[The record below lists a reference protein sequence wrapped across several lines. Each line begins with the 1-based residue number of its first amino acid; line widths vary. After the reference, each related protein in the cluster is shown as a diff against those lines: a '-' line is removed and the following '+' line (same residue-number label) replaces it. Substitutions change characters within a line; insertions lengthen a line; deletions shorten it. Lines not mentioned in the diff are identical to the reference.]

1 MKVDLHVH
9 STCSDGT
16 VTPEGLVKLAL
27 RENVKVL
34 ALCDHDTTD
43 GIEPLMAA
51 AAGTELK
58 AVSGVEL
65 SVSWSIGTCHILG
78 LDIDWKN
85 KELQSVLSSFRNG
98 RDKRNIEIVD
108 NLQCCGIDITMDDVI
123 QCSGGEVVGRPHIAK
138 ALVQLKVV
146 SSNQEAFDQ
155 YLKKGAKAYVPR
167 QLLDPMTALLTLKNA
182 NAITVLAH
190 PVQLNIKDDQLR
202 MFLEQLM
209 TFGLDAI
216 EVFTPHHTHEQ
227 VVYFNELAKDMGLG
241 ISGGSDYHGR
251 LKPERQPGMYGKLK
265 PIPDSVIDILEKKG
279 SLYD

>member
-16 VTPEGLVKLAL
+16 VSPEELVKIAL

-43 GIEPLMAA
+43 GIGPFMATA
-51 AAGTELK
+51 AKTGLK

-85 KELQSVLSSFRNG
+85 RELQSVLESFRSG
-98 RDKRNIEIVD
+98 RDRRNVEIVS
-108 NLQCCGIDITMDDVI
+108 NLQQCGIKITMDDVFR
-123 QCSGGEVVGRPHIAK
+123 CSGGEVVGRPHIAK
-138 ALVQLKVV
+138 AMVLLNVV
-146 SSNQEAFDQ
+146 SSEQEAFDL

-167 QLLDPMTALLTLKNA
+167 QLLDPMTALMTLKNA
-182 NAITVLAH
+182 NAVTVLAH

-202 MFLEQLM
+202 MFLDQLKS
-209 TFGLDAI
+209 FGLDAI

-227 VVYFNELAKDMGLG
+227 VIYFQNLAKEMGMG

-251 LKPERQPGMYGKLK
+251 LKPERQPGMYGKLQ
-265 PIPDSVIDILEKKG
+265 PIPESVIEVLRRDI
-279 SLYD
+279 

>member
-1 MKVDLHVH
+1 MKIDLHVH

-16 VTPEGLVKLAL
+16 VSPDGLVKLAL
-27 RENVKVL
+27 REKVKVL

-43 GIEPLMAA
+43 GIAPFLAA
-51 AAGTELK
+51 AAKTEVK
-58 AVSGVEL
+58 AIGGVEL
-65 SVSWSIGTCHILG
+65 SVSWNIGTCHILG

-85 KELQSVLSSFRNG
+85 TQLQAVLESFRYG
-98 RDKRNIEIVD
+98 RDRRNVEIVN
-108 NLQCCGIDITMDDVI
+108 NLQQCGIQITMDDVLRF
-123 QCSGGEVVGRPHIAK
+123 SGGEVVGRPHIAK
-138 ALVQLKVV
+138 ALVQLKAV
-146 SSNQEAFDQ
+146 SNDQDAFDL

-167 QLLDPMTALLTLKNA
+167 QLLDPMTALMTLKNA

-202 MFLEQLM
+202 MFLEQLK

-227 VVYFNELAKDMGLG
+227 VLYFQNIAKEMGLG

-251 LKPERQPGMYGKLK
+251 IKPDRQLGLYGKLQ
-265 PIPDSVIDILEKKG
+265 PIPEWVVEVLRRVSEL
-279 SLYD
+279 

>member
-16 VTPEGLVKLAL
+16 VTSEELVKIAL
-27 RENVKVL
+27 KEKIKVL

-43 GIEPLMAA
+43 GIAPFLAA
-51 AAGTELK
+51 ASGTELK
-58 AVSGVEL
+58 AVGGVEL

-85 KELQSVLSSFRNG
+85 RELQSVLESFRSG
-98 RDKRNIEIVD
+98 RDKRNVEIVN
-108 NLQCCGIDITMDDVI
+108 NLQHYGINITMEDVI
-123 QCSGGEVVGRPHIAK
+123 RSSGGEVVGRPHIAK

-146 SSNQEAFDQ
+146 SGEQEAFDT

-167 QLLDPMTALLTLKNA
+167 QLLDPMTALMTLKNA

-202 MFLEQLM
+202 MFLDQLK

-216 EVFTPHHTHEQ
+216 EVFTPHHRHEQ
-227 VVYFNELAKDMGLG
+227 VVYFQQLAKEMGLG

-251 LKPERQPGMYGKLK
+251 FKPERQLGMYGKLQ
-265 PIPDSVIDILEKKG
+265 PIPDSVIEVLRRDN
-279 SLYD
+279 